1 MAFALVLHTLHVSA
15 INTEMQVCGQASTAM
30 PNLSYVS
37 VLFKEAVCLEE
48 RYA

>member
-1 MAFALVLHTLHVSA
+1 
-15 INTEMQVCGQASTAM
+15 MQVCGQASTVMPNLVCGQASTAM
-30 PNLSYVS
+30 PNLAYVS